1 MNKLI
6 GMLWIISGSAIA
18 GVLVIAVLV
27 TQMVP
32 NLGLGIAVAA
42 VLGYVLAI
50 PFSYFLS
57 KKIK

>member
-1 MNKLI
+1 MNKLF

-18 GVLVIAVLV
+18 GALVIAVLV
-27 TQMVP
+27 TQLVP
-32 NLGLGIAVAA
+32 NMGLGIAAAA

-50 PFSYFLS
+50 PFSYILS